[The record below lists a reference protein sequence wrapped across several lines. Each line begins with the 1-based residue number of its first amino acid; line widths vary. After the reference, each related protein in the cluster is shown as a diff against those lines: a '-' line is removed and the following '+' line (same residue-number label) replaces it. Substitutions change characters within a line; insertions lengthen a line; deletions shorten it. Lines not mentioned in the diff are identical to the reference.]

1 MICVYKANIAEI
13 NFILS
18 WSVTIKF
25 VLLEGGGEGISLC
38 LRVSTDQAEL
48 CHKCGPHLKII

>member
-1 MICVYKANIAEI
+1 MICVYKADIAEI
-13 NFILS
+13 NFVRS

-25 VLLEGGGEGISLC
+25 VLLEVGGEGISLC

-48 CHKCGPHLKII
+48 CHKCGPYLKII